1 MSLEVNTLRAL
12 AHPIRLRILSLLTAA
27 SMSAADL
34 ARELDITQA
43 NASYHLRQLAAVDLV
58 VEAGERKIRGGV
70 AKLYRYPLERAP
82 AKLADDDEARQLY
95 AQTMATE
102 MVRRYALQQKGK
114 GTFTDAELWV
124 DPEVW
129 NDVVQATA
137 DASRR
142 LHTEAKLPRTEGTV
156 RVSMTTM
163 LFEMRSTSSDANPD
177 PEHDPDPDPD
187 AEGPS

>member
-1 MSLEVNTLRAL
+1 MSLEVDALRAL
-12 AHPIRLRILSLLTAA
+12 AHPIRLRILSLLTGA

-43 NASYHLRQLAAVDLV
+43 NASYHLRQLAAAGLV
-58 VEAGERKIRGGV
+58 MEAGERKIRGGL
-70 AKLYRYPLERAP
+70 AKLYRYPWERP
-82 AKLADDDEARQLY
+82 PTKLTDDDEARQLY

-129 NDVVQATA
+129 QDVVDQAA
-137 DASRR
+137 EASHR
-142 LHTEAKLPRTEGTV
+142 LHAEAKPSRSEGTI

-163 LFEMRSTSSDANPD
+163 LFQMRSD
-177 PEHDPDPDPD
+177 DPDQS
-187 AEGPS
+187 AEGES